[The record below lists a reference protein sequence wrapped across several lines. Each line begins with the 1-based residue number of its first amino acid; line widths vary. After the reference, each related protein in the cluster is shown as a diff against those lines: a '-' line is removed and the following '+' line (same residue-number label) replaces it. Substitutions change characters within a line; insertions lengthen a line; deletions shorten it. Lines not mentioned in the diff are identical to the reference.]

1 MVLLLKVFPIFTDDG
16 SDGCMDLEENLVGH
30 SLSWEDVRNPKS
42 QENRY
47 SAKLWMPEGPTES
60 DLITLASYASDYL

>member
-1 MVLLLKVFPIFTDDG
+1 
-16 SDGCMDLEENLVGH
+16 MDLEENLVGH